1 MNPIPQHI
9 TTLEAWL
16 FIASLLV
23 CGAGLGL
30 AFAAYLSRPQD
41 DEENL

>member
-9 TTLEAWL
+9 TTFEAWL
-16 FIASLLV
+16 FVASLLV

-30 AFAAYLSRPQD
+30 AFAAFTSRPLD
-41 DEENL
+41 DEEDL